1 MTSWRS
7 SGRGWDLACLLTV
20 IPIEFLPRKRAL
32 QRRILSNQIW
42 GSLSLSLVL
51 PSQAISSFPFL
62 AFKQPWVFSFLGR
75 NLFPVRTVSPF
86 VLTDVASSGGG
97 ALGGFVSSPPTSFGC
112 RRRQFCDASCM
123 PLASVAR
130 LDCN

>member
-1 MTSWRS
+1 MSFDSNSYRVSTKEEGFATSDS
-7 SGRGWDLACLLTV
+7 KQSDLG
-20 IPIEFLPRKRAL
+20 I
-32 QRRILSNQIW
+32 
-42 GSLSLSLVL
+42 SLSLSLVL